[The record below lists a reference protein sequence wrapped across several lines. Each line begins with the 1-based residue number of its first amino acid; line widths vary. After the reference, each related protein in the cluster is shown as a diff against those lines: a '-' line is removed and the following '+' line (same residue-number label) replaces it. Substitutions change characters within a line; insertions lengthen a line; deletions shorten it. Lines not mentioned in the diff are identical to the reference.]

1 MTVSEYNE
9 EQGSKLAMS
18 QRRSIT
24 MNTTT
29 TTTLCNHCDEGHQM
43 QRRDHSQA
51 VTKIITRQVDTN
63 NNYKQTVSKSGVLRE
78 SRTVSG
84 GGARRK
90 WQSSV
95 SGVCVTSEGREVE
108 EQRQKKCI
116 ICRSNCKDINEC
128 QRVGTPIQDRCEQES
143 GAAAMKS
150 GGGDGGQRSSTE
162 QQKQQ
167 QQQNQQRP
175 ECSVGGEEEE
185 VEEVTRRRTGMAP
198 DRCKKDVAGSE
209 GGGSDTVQFALDWG
223 GGEVECASDVKEKK
237 KKRKSSPSSR
247 GSVFFSGST
256 MFLLFIAFCMST
268 TTISPWN
275 VGGLLMGPGA
285 VLRAGASEIRVDRTS
300 KTAQETGS
308 KYKERFTV
316 ILSPWRGSGDGC
328 IDWWMTIFNNCV
340 VES

>member
-24 MNTTT
+24 MHT

-51 VTKIITRQVDTN
+51 VTKIIITRQVDNN
-63 NNYKQTVSKSGVLRE
+63 NNYKQTVSKSGGVLRE

-84 GGARRK
+84 GGGAKRK
-90 WQSSV
+90 RQSSV
-95 SGVCVTSEGREVE
+95 RGGWQVTSEEREVE
-108 EQRQKKCI
+108 EQKKEKCI

-128 QRVGTPIQDRCEQES
+128 QRVVPPIQVRCEQES
-143 GAAAMKS
+143 V
-150 GGGDGGQRSSTE
+150 GDGGQRSATE
-162 QQKQQ
+162 QQQKQQ
-167 QQQNQQRP
+167 QQQRP
-175 ECSVGGEEEE
+175 ECSVGGEEEK
-185 VEEVTRRRTGMAP
+185 VTRTGMAP

-223 GGEVECASDVKEKK
+223 GGRVECASDVKEKK
-237 KKRKSSPSSR
+237 KNKKTISPSSR

-285 VLRAGASEIRVDRTS
+285 VLRAGASEIRVDRTL

-308 KYKERFTV
+308 KYKERERE
-316 ILSPWRGSGDGC
+316 LL
-328 IDWWMTIFNNCV
+328 
-340 VES
+340 